1 MISRLKLMDFRCYG
15 SFSWQ
20 IPQQGAIILGNNA
33 RGKTSLLEAVCF
45 LLRLQSPR
53 TARTGPL
60 VSHGK
65 QSFGIRG
72 ELPGQIRRILWA
84 PDAPDLR
91 VNGEPRKDQR
101 SYLADSYPV
110 VWMGNDDL
118 SLVHAGARLAETVPK
133 PCRLPEGRHAASW
146 RRRPVPGEAGFR
158 STLPP
163 PNSE

>member
-1 MISRLKLMDFRCYG
+1 MDFRCYG

-20 IPQQGAIILGNNA
+20 IPQQGPIILETTP
-33 RGKTSLLEAVCF
+33 GKPAWEAVCF

-101 SYLADSYPV
+101 SYLATAIPWYG
-110 VWMGNDDL
+110 W
-118 SLVHAGARLAETVPK
+118 
-133 PCRLPEGRHAASW
+133 
-146 RRRPVPGEAGFR
+146 
-158 STLPP
+158 
-163 PNSE
+163 